1 MINGLILYKE
11 GDSTGSR
18 LLLTKALK
26 QAHGMVGSG
35 QFVGQILNAL
45 APVQK
50 QRNDHAG
57 ALQMFES
64 ATTLL
69 KSVKDLM
76 SLVTTL
82 IGMQKLYSE
91 MNQPGE
97 FFGLPRDVLARHSKN
112 DTQAD
117 CQWIPLICR
126 KSLSLSRVF
135 GEKSERSGCKIKACV

>member
-82 IGMQKLYSE
+82 IGMQKLYQE

-97 FFGLPRDVLARHSKN
+97 FFSCTEGCISHAFEN
-112 DTQAD
+112 DTDAHYE
-117 CQWIPLICR
+117 WI
-126 KSLSLSRVF
+126 
-135 GEKSERSGCKIKACV
+135 

>member
-82 IGMQKLYSE
+82 IGMQKLYQE

-97 FFGLPRDVLARHSKN
+97 FFYQSLFRCTEGCICHACKF
-112 DTQAD
+112 DTCSLTMD
-117 CQWIPLICR
+117 CVDLQKKPQPVKSIWR
-126 KSLSLSRVF
+126 KKRT
-135 GEKSERSGCKIKACV
+135 IWMQD

>member
-82 IGMQKLYSE
+82 IGMQKLYQE
-91 MNQPGE
+91 MNQPGKLE
-97 FFGLPRDVLARHSKN
+97 PLLLVAMRDW
-112 DTQAD
+112 T
-117 CQWIPLICR
+117 R
-126 KSLSLSRVF
+126 KQT
-135 GEKSERSGCKIKACV
+135 